1 MNHHKNA
8 RLTVHSRALLVR
20 RILHE
25 GLRPE
30 EAAQAC
36 GVSVR
41 TAYKWLARF
50 REFGVSGLEN
60 RSSRPHRTPH
70 ATSAPVVERIK
81 ECRRKRQT
89 YLTISKALGIGHST
103 ISRLMRAHGLNR
115 LCRLDP
121 PKEVIRYEYDQPGG
135 LLHLDIKKLGN
146 FQRPGHRTDAKRR
159 GNAGGGGW
167 GYVHVA
173 IDDHS
178 RIAYSSVHPDEQ
190 KETAC
195 QALLG
200 ALEYYASLGITFKRI
215 LTDNGA
221 CYRSTA
227 FAKLLK
233 SLGIKHMRTKPYT
246 PRTNGKAERF
256 IQTSLREWAY
266 AREYASSD
274 QRNSVL
280 SQWLHHYN
288 WHRPHMGIGGHPP
301 ISRVLLNNVVGLHS

>member
-1 MNHHKNA
+1 MNNHKNA
-8 RLTVHSRALLVR
+8 RLTPFSRALLVR

-50 REFGVSGLEN
+50 RESGAAGLEN
-60 RSSRPHRTPH
+60 RSSRPHQTPH
-70 ATSAPVVERIK
+70 ATPAAVVEQIK
-81 ECRRKRQT
+81 EHRRKRQT
-89 YLTISKALGIGHST
+89 YLTISKALGVGHST

-159 GNAGGGGW
+159 GNAAGGGW

-178 RIAYSSVHPDEQ
+178 RVAFSSVHPNEQ
-190 KETAC
+190 GETAC

-233 SLGIKHMRTKPYT
+233 SLGIKAHQ
-246 PRTNGKAERF
+246 NQA
-256 IQTSLREWAY
+256 LHA
-266 AREYASSD
+266 AD
-274 QRNSVL
+274 QWQGRA
-280 SQWLHHYN
+280 LH
-288 WHRPHMGIGGHPP
+288 PDQP
-301 ISRVLLNNVVGLHS
+301 SRVGLRL

>member
-8 RLTVHSRALLVR
+8 RLTPFSRGLLVR

-30 EAAQAC
+30 GAVQAC

-50 REFGVSGLEN
+50 REFGASRLEN
-60 RSSRPHRTPH
+60 RSSPPHQALH

-81 ECRRKRQT
+81 ERCRKLQT
-89 YLTISKALGIGHST
+89 YLAISKALGMGRST
-103 ISRLMRAHGLNR
+103 IFRLMRAHGLNR
-115 LCRLDP
+115 LCRLHP
-121 PKEVIRYEYDQPGG
+121 PKGVIRYEFDQPGG

-146 FQRPGHRTDAKRR
+146 FQRPGHRAHAKRR

-167 GYVHVA
+167 AYVHAA
-173 IDDHS
+173 IDDQS
-178 RIAYSSVHPDEQ
+178 RVAYSSVHPNEQ
-190 KETAC
+190 GDTAC

-200 ALEYYASLGITFKRI
+200 ALAYYKSLGIRFKRI
-215 LTDNGA
+215 QTDNGA
-221 CYRSTA
+221 CYCSIS

-233 SLGIKHMRTKPYT
+233 SLGIKYIRTKQYT

-256 IQTSLREWAY
+256 IQTSLRE
-266 AREYASSD
+266 
-274 QRNSVL
+274 
-280 SQWLHHYN
+280 
-288 WHRPHMGIGGHPP
+288 
-301 ISRVLLNNVVGLHS
+301 